1 MVRGEDCRTKSVTQ
15 LCPKGLL
22 DNVYREVHIAVSGT
36 TEVIAD
42 SNEPPGLL
50 WRDGNLGNS
59 SGFDNRLDLQFLQV
73 EPVSDVFGAER
84 RPPGRGRSGEKTRS

>member
-1 MVRGEDCRTKSVTQ
+1 MTQ

-59 SGFDNRLDLQFLQV
+59 SDLEFLQV

-84 RPPGRGRSGEKTRS
+84 RPPEEDAVEKRRGANRLKAVEG